1 VGAGAEGEGCGREGD
16 NCCDLGDGHGIFR
29 LLSLLVALVELKVSG
44 QLQKEKI
51 REIFIF
57 AAAGILPV

>member
-1 VGAGAEGEGCGREGD
+1 MW
-16 NCCDLGDGHGIFR
+16 
-29 LLSLLVALVELKVSG
+29 ELKVSG

>member
-1 VGAGAEGEGCGREGD
+1 
-16 NCCDLGDGHGIFR
+16 
-29 LLSLLVALVELKVSG
+29 LLVAVVELKVSG
-44 QLQKEKI
+44 RLQKEKI